1 MRSKKLIILLVLSLL
16 LTGCPEKRVLDQLG
30 IINARG
36 IDVENE
42 NDKIKVNF
50 VIFQFEERSQKIT
63 KIVSGEG
70 STVNDA
76 LHNAN
81 YETNFLLQHGKI
93 QIDLYGKET
102 AEKGIQP
109 LLDSLNR
116 DPNTPDTMFLAV
128 SNTTAEEILTVQ
140 EQNISM
146 NIGQFLHDTIEK
158 STKSDNLFPQ
168 VSLQKFMLFLED
180 VGRDPILP
188 IFTFKEEVPK
198 ITSIGVFK
206 TDKLVGELPIK
217 NVELINILYHRVKQ
231 AWIEVSI
238 PTEPFQDELK
248 DEVMKQQEDIS
259 LNLSIKKNKSNT
271 KLIDKENLKFETNI
285 KLNVNLIE
293 SSVYESLN
301 MEDVHIVKKLE
312 DEIEKKLEKRY
323 DDMLKYLQE
332 VNSDVLSYGAV
343 YRQNNREH
351 RLKKS
356 EWRKLFPN
364 IDVKYNID
372 VNLIQSGESL

>member
-1 MRSKKLIILLVLSLL
+1 MLINSTFLIGNSPTNLSVLKTPMDVILGTSSLNVKIGKIGSRPTSSKKSMNFCKLTCGKRLSDFVLFSM
-16 LTGCPEKRVLDQLG
+16 
-30 IINARG
+30 
-36 IDVENE
+36 
-42 NDKIKVNF
+42 
-50 VIFQFEERSQKIT
+50 
-63 KIVSGEG
+63 VSC
-70 STVNDA
+70 
-76 LHNAN
+76 
-81 YETNFLLQHGKI
+81 K
-93 QIDLYGKET
+93 
-102 AEKGIQP
+102 
-109 LLDSLNR
+109 
-116 DPNTPDTMFLAV
+116 
-128 SNTTAEEILTVQ
+128 
-140 EQNISM
+140 NISM

-158 STKSDNLFPQ
+158 STKYDNLFPQ
-168 VSLQKFMLFLED
+168 VSLQKYMLYLED
-180 VGRDPILP
+180 VRIDPNIP

-301 MEDVHIVKKLE
+301 MED
-312 DEIEKKLEKRY
+312 
-323 DDMLKYLQE
+323 
-332 VNSDVLSYGAV
+332 
-343 YRQNNREH
+343 
-351 RLKKS
+351 
-356 EWRKLFPN
+356 
-364 IDVKYNID
+364 
-372 VNLIQSGESL
+372 